1 MELAA
6 ATRLVAL
13 QRNGHLLRQ
22 TKDPARQQP
31 RQQLDG
37 GPMPMVAR
45 VSTLGPI
52 LDVRS
57 RALSVHDSLRRVRH
71 RALGARPRMQHGP

>member
-1 MELAA
+1 MEFAA
-6 ATRLVAL
+6 AIRLVAL

-71 RALGARPRMQHGP
+71 RPLGARPRMQHGP